1 MHILLI
7 AERGGQSS
15 IAEIREHVDGIDGVT
30 LLEGIYAV
38 TGESVETLT
47 AISQRFPGA
56 IVSNMNLRHTSATS
70 RNTRAIVGKPH
81 GLEAIGRY
89 DDLGAHCYGDGV
101 VVANIDDGVCASHPE
116 YRDRYMGHWYGLN
129 KQSGVPTIYNE
140 GDDWITDHG
149 TNTMGGMCGKTIG
162 VAPQASFTYIKLF
175 NSSTASICDMLRL
188 LDLLLRSHA
197 DNPNRYRVPNVI
209 TCSFSADITPHST
222 VPDDLVVDYGALL
235 EHIYE
240 SFPETLFIF
249 PAGDSARLESVEQVI
264 ELPSFLSNAISIGS
278 ARITN
283 SDSAEFTVSAFS
295 SYGKSIRAGSISNRV
310 SALVRPVCLAPGE
323 AIITST
329 PISVNKSG
337 YVGVSGTSIACA
349 IAAGTIACF
358 YSELLAK
365 GMSPVDIRRLVMKR
379 LNTQRSYLAHTP
391 NTVGVGYG
399 MIRLDRLLSP
409 VN

>member
-7 AERGGQSS
+7 AERGGQNS
-15 IAEIREHVDGIDGVT
+15 ITEIREYVGAIDGVT
-30 LLEGIYAV
+30 LLESLYV
-38 TGESVETLT
+38 VMCESVETLT

-56 IVSNMNLRHTSATS
+56 IVSNMNLRHSSSAS
-70 RNTRAIVGKPH
+70 RNPRATVGKPH

-89 DDLGAHCYGDGV
+89 SDLGAHCYGDGV

-116 YRDRYMGHWYGLN
+116 YSDRYMGHWYGLN

-140 GDDWITDHG
+140 GDDWISDHG
-149 TNTMGGMCGKTIG
+149 TNTMGSMCGKTIG
-162 VAPQASFTYIKLF
+162 VATRASFTYIKLF

-188 LDLLLRSHA
+188 LDLLLRSNV
-197 DNPNRYRVPNVI
+197 DNPHRYRVPNVI

-222 VPDDLVVDYGALL
+222 VPDDLVADYAALL

-240 SFPETLFIF
+240 SFPGTVFIF
-249 PAGDSARLESVEQVI
+249 PAGDSAKLESMEQVI
-264 ELPSFLSNAISIGS
+264 ELPAFLSNAISIGS
-278 ARITN
+278 AHITN
-283 SDSAEFTVSAFS
+283 PDSEEFTVSAFS

-337 YVGVSGTSIACA
+337 YVSVSGTSIACA

-358 YSELLAK
+358 YSEMLAK
-365 GMSPVDIRRLVMKR
+365 GMNPVDIRRMAMKR
-379 LNTQRSYLAHTP
+379 LNTQRSYLAHAP

-399 MIRLDRLLSP
+399 MIRLDRLLRP
-409 VN
+409 MN